1 MSREEC
7 AVTQDPFAE
16 VPQEALDRLI
26 DAVTLGWIVP
36 HAAPDAAL
44 LMPIVRDARPGRLLG
59 HLPRRHPAATVLTES
74 RRAQILFLGPNAH
87 VPNDVVGVADWAPTW
102 NFVAASLDVDVQ
114 VDVALTDRALAA
126 TVAHLEEHWTVEELG
141 ARYASLAERVVGYE
155 AVIREAKPRFKLG
168 QDERPEVQARMAA
181 AAAGTQLRTWL

>member
-1 MSREEC
+1 M
-7 AVTQDPFAE
+7 TQDPFAE

-87 VPNDVVGVADWAPTW
+87 VPNDVVGVARSTVQPAHVSLWLRPDPEPEARS
-102 NFVAASLDVDVQ
+102 AALRQ
-114 VDVALTDRALAA
+114 FG
-126 TVAHLEEHWTVEELG
+126 H
-141 ARYASLAERVVGYE
+141 
-155 AVIREAKPRFKLG
+155 
-168 QDERPEVQARMAA
+168 DE
-181 AAAGTQLRTWL
+181 